1 VWLIHPSFAVPRQAV
16 NAPSLIEFDPSPEA
30 PVMVSQF
37 HEIRFPIDVSLGRRG
52 GPRRRTDIVTLA
64 SGREER
70 NARWAHSLRRYDA
83 GLGVRTLDALH
94 AVIAFFE
101 ERRGRLHGFRFRD
114 RADCRSG
121 APSQG
126 VSPTDQRIGA
136 GDGAM
141 AAFQLVKTYGAAHA
155 PYERIIAKPVA
166 GTVRIAVNGLEQAP
180 AAFVCDAT
188 TGLVTFTPGNVPP
201 AGAAVTA
208 GFEFDVPVRFDAD
221 ELDIDLS
228 AFEAGEV
235 PSVPLLEIVV

>member
-94 AVIAFFE
+94 AVIAFS
-101 ERRGRLHGFRFRD
+101 
-114 RADCRSG
+114 RSG
-121 APSQG
+121 A
-126 VSPTDQRIGA
+126 GA
-136 GDGAM
+136 STASASATGPI
-141 AAFQLVKTYGAAHA
+141 AARARPLKGSRRRTSAS
-155 PYERIIAKPVA
+155 
-166 GTVRIAVNGLEQAP
+166 AP
-180 AAFVCDAT
+180 A
-188 TGLVTFTPGNVPP
+188 
-201 AGAAVTA
+201 TA
-208 GFEFDVPVRFDAD
+208 PWRR
-221 ELDIDLS
+221 S
-228 AFEAGEV
+228 
-235 PSVPLLEIVV
+235 SS